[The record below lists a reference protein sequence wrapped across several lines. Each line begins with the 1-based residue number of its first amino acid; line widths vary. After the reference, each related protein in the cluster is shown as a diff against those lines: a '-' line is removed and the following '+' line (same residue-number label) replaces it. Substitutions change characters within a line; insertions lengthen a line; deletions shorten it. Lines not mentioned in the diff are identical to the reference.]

1 MHMGM
6 IGLGRMGTNDVRRA
20 KVLQYKGI
28 HNVDVGTSGG
38 VWGLERGYC
47 MLIGG
52 SKDLRYDFD
61 MADIAEVWRRGSW
74 ENSSA
79 RWLPVYSAGTSAP
92 VAADKLIEADNRK
105 WRTL

>member
-1 MHMGM
+1 MQMGM

-38 VWGLERGYC
+38 VWGLERCYC

-52 SKDLRYDFD
+52 S
-61 MADIAEVWRRGSW
+61 
-74 ENSSA
+74 N
-79 RWLPVYSAGTSAP
+79 
-92 VAADKLIEADNRK
+92 NRK